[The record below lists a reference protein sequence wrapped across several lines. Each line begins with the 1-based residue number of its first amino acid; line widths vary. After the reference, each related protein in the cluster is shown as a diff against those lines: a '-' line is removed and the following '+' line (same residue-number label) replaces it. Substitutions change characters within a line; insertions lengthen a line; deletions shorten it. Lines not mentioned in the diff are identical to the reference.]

1 MPAVMGGSAI
11 DPLDALL
18 GYQLRRASAVMMAD
32 LGTALAPLDLRPA
45 EASILLAIDAN
56 APATASAIGKLLGI
70 QRANMVPLVAG
81 LAERGAIERDAI
93 DGRAQA
99 LTLSP
104 RGHDLA
110 TAVRAAIA
118 THERGFLPE
127 LADTERAALIA
138 QLRRIREH

>member
-1 MPAVMGGSAI
+1 MSGTAI

-32 LGTALAPLDLRPA
+32 LAIALAPLDLRPT

-56 APATASAIGKLLGI
+56 TPATASAIGKLLGI
-70 QRANMVPLVAG
+70 QRANMVPLIAG
-81 LAERGAIERDAI
+81 LAARGAIERDAL

-99 LTLSP
+99 LSLSA
-104 RGHDLA
+104 RGDALA

-118 THERGFLPE
+118 AHEQRFLPG
-127 LADTERAALIA
+127 LAETERAALIA
-138 QLRRIREH
+138 QLRRIRGH